1 MPRSV
6 ALLLVLALAVVA
18 YWIGLSGPLIFDDE
32 QNLSP
37 MREWLSGNQ
46 TWQWVVLGNESGLL
60 GRPISML
67 SFVFN
72 VWLLGDDIWMLKLG
86 NLLIHLATSLVVYA
100 VLWRLL
106 FAGGALRSVHSTAT
120 WLPLAG
126 AAIWC
131 LHPLFVSTVL
141 YVIQR
146 MAMLSALFALL
157 AMLSY
162 LNGRIALRRDS
173 RRKALLWLLVGVP
186 TFTTLAVFSKENGIL
201 APALCGL
208 LEWLVFVPTAGKPRH
223 RLSRVV
229 IFSTLVLPLLIM
241 IALTLWGHPLI
252 VEGYA
257 NRPFSLWERLLT
269 QSRVL
274 WSYIGSLILPFGP
287 KLGLYHDDYPISL
300 GFFEPTSTA
309 VAIVAWGLV
318 IICSWRLREAAPG
331 VALGVGVFLVGHSL
345 ESSVFP
351 LLMYF
356 EHRNY
361 LPGVGLIWALLS
373 LLSWVSLHLGKHL
386 NHGAGVARFAALA
399 LALAFSVATW
409 ARAGVWQSTESILAQ
424 GLQFHPDSRWLRL
437 DIAKYMMEKRPPDVE
452 SARMHIDAVMQFPE
466 PAARRI
472 AGIWRILVDCSVS
485 DQPIQEYLG
494 AAFEGE
500 LKLLEADALVPLE
513 ALIDGVRTTPCPG
526 LPAAGL
532 AARLTR
538 MADGTT
544 LDSGNY
550 NIRRL
555 RFGAAK
561 LYLKAGNP
569 VDALEQAKKADS
581 TTNLDAPM
589 AMLVAELYLAAGQL
603 EAASEVVQRAEDQSA
618 TSDVAT
624 KHYVESLKQRLE
636 AARAVRQSRSSSQ
649 IP

>member
-1 MPRSV
+1 MRLKVFLSV
-6 ALLLVLALAVVA
+6 FLLLTFSC
-18 YWIGLSGPLIFDDE
+18 YWVGLSGPLIFDDE
-32 QNLSP
+32 QNLVP
-37 MREWLSGNQ
+37 LREWLVGNQ
-46 TWQWVVLGNESGLL
+46 TWQWVVLGNKSGLL

-67 SFVFN
+67 SFVIN
-72 VWLLGDDIWMLKLG
+72 VWLLGGDIWVLKLG

-100 VLWRLL
+100 VFRRLSL
-106 FAGGALRSVHSTAT
+106 VGGALRSVHSTAT

-146 MAMLSALFALL
+146 MAMLSALFVLL

-162 LNGRIALRRDS
+162 LNGRIAVRQGS
-173 RRKALLWLLVGVP
+173 RRKALLWLILGVP
-186 TFTTLAVFSKENGIL
+186 TFTLLATFSKENGIL

-223 RLSRVV
+223 RLSRVL
-229 IFSTLVLPLLIM
+229 IFFTLLLPLLMAIT
-241 IALTLWGHPLI
+241 LTLWGHPLI
-252 VEGYA
+252 AEGYA
-257 NRPFSLWERLLT
+257 NRPFSMLERLLT

-274 WSYIGSLILPFGP
+274 WSYVGSLMLPFGP
-287 KLGLYHDDYPISL
+287 KLGLYHDDYPMSVGL
-300 GFFEPTSTA
+300 FDPTSTA

-318 IICSWRLREAAPG
+318 VIGAWRLRSAAPG
-331 VALGVGVFLVGHSL
+331 VSLGVGVFLVGHSL

-361 LPGVGLIWALLS
+361 LPGVGFIWAMLS

-399 LALAFSVATW
+399 LALIFSVATW

-424 GLQFHPDSRWLRL
+424 GLQFHPNSRWLRL
-437 DIAKYMMEKRPPDVE
+437 DIAKYMMEKRPPDLE

-472 AGIWRILVDCSVS
+472 AGIWRVLVDCSVGVR
-485 DQPIQEYLG
+485 PAQEHLN
-494 AAFEGE
+494 AAFGGE
-500 LKLLEADALVPLE
+500 LNLLEADALVPLE

-526 LPAAGL
+526 LAVDVL
-532 AARLTR
+532 AERLVG

-544 LDSGNY
+544 LDSSNY
-550 NIRRL
+550 NVRRL

-561 LYLKAGNP
+561 LYLKADNP

-581 TTNLDAPM
+581 TTTLDAPM
-589 AMLVAELYLAAGQL
+589 AMLVAELYFAAGQL
-603 EAASEVVQRAEDQSA
+603 EAASEIAQRVAEQSA
-618 TSDVAT
+618 MSDTAT
-624 KHYVESLKQRLE
+624 RRYVENLRHQLE
-636 AARAVRQSRSSSQ
+636 TAHSEARAPSSEQ
-649 IP
+649 VP